1 MTVNAIPPG
10 RRAEGEPS
18 TGAVEARAIGSRF
31 VDGSGGRYE
40 RPEVI
45 DGCVQSVLQ
54 GRDVSSDLSE
64 KHAALVS
71 GEEHVCDLYR
81 VDRCVEATTPLHLLE
96 SFAEDVYP
104 LFEDTSKLF
113 VDIETTLEDLARER
127 AKAAP
132 ALEWP
137 ARVRE
142 EVHPALECVDVIK
155 ATELIAAMELQH
167 VRRLPVD
174 HTADEALLVRE
185 VVTELRAADAGGVA
199 DQFVVR
205 RLNAAGVDQLGCVS
219 KDPIPRRSTPAGELL
234 GLAFSSADLHKR
246 TVAKSGL
253 DSPVNR
259 GVHLEVDQI
268 V

>member
-1 MTVNAIPPG
+1 MTVSAMPLG
-10 RRAEGEPS
+10 HRTEVEPS
-18 TGAVEARAIGSRF
+18 TGAVEMRAIGSRS
-31 VDGSGGRYE
+31 VDGSGCRDE

-64 KHAALVS
+64 KHAALVC
-71 GEEHVCDLYR
+71 GEEHVRELYR
-81 VDRCVEATTPLHLLE
+81 VDRCVEVTTPLHPLE

-113 VDIETTLEDLARER
+113 VDVETAFEDLARER
-127 AKAAP
+127 AKAAA

-142 EVHPALECVDVIK
+142 EVHPALECVDVVK
-155 ATELIAAMELQH
+155 AAELIAAMELQH

-174 HTADEALLVRE
+174 HAADEALLARE

-234 GLAFSSADLHKR
+234 GVALSSADLHKW
-246 TVAKSGL
+246 TIAKSGL
-253 DSPVNR
+253 DSPVHR
-259 GVHLEVDQI
+259 GVHLEIDQI